1 MKIILWFLTLLQVL
15 FCTLADLCLHLLGG
29 FFILCADRDI
39 GFQLRFGA
47 GGAHHNGAV
56 IFQQE
61 LEHIGLGQTI
71 QTGCV
76 IQQLY
81 DLLAAERLDVA
92 TECLHDALHLG
103 EARTAVELIAVQGIQ
118 AVATDGNTMIQR
130 IEIVIVKGQPYRQAL
145 DDTEI
150 LMYSLYF
157 LKNTFDINSN
167 SLLLHT
173 TNKCRKAPIIQYPTA
188 HMPSP
193 THELGR

>member
-1 MKIILWFLTLLQVL
+1 MKIILWFSTLLQVL
-15 FCTLADLCLHLLGG
+15 FCTLADLCLHLFGSFLI
-29 FFILCADRDI
+29 FCADRDI
-39 GFQLRFGA
+39 GFELRLGA
-47 GGAHHNGAV
+47 GGAHHDGAV

-61 LEHIGLGQTI
+61 FEHIGLGQTI

-76 IQQLY
+76 VQQL
-81 DLLAAERLDVA
+81 DNFLAAELLNI
-92 TECLHDALHLG
+92 TPECLHDVLHLG
-103 EARTAVELIAVQGIQ
+103 KTSAAVELIAMQGVQ
-118 AVATDGNTMIQR
+118 AVATDGNTLIQR